1 MRDPVRPSL
10 AILAALSLGVMMAGP
25 AAART
30 ARAEPVADPLASI
43 EATLS
48 EPAADPTVEATLS
61 EPVADPAID
70 ISADPGVLPSIA
82 VTELSD
88 WVIASGDN
96 KGMPFLIV
104 DKPDAEV
111 LVYDADG
118 AMIGSAPALLGIAR
132 GDDTAPG
139 VGDEALSKIPMDER
153 TTAAG
158 RFVAHLGPSSDLG
171 EVLWVDYDSGLSL
184 HAVIT
189 SNPKERRLQRL
200 SSPSIDE
207 RRISH
212 GCINVPAAF
221 YKNVVDKTFAG
232 AGGVVYILPDTKP
245 LDTVFPSLAAADFD
259 SSAAS
264 ESLAAAR

>member
-1 MRDPVRPSL
+1 MRNPSRPAVAAL
-10 AILAALSLGVMMAGP
+10 ALLSLGVMMTGP

-30 ARAEPVADPLASI
+30 ARADPAPDPLASI

-48 EPAADPTVEATLS
+48 EPAPDPSVEATLS
-61 EPVADPAID
+61 EPAADPTIQID
-70 ISADPGVLPSIA
+70 ADPGELPSIA

-118 AMIGSAPALLGIAR
+118 VMVGSAPALLGIAR

-200 SSPSIDE
+200 HSSSIDE

-221 YKNVVDKTFAG
+221 YKDVVDKTFAG
-232 AGGVVYILPDTKP
+232 AGGVVYILPDTKR
-245 LDTVFPSLAAADFD
+245 LDVVFPSLGPAD
-259 SSAAS
+259 AQVA
-264 ESLAAAR
+264 LGPN